1 MSKNYFIYRLEE
13 RKTLKKGSCFL
24 PKLKHLGFHNLN
36 FMNGLKRGA
45 EVGKVTHLGVN
56 GQHSGLLN
64 RLVLVRIQQVG
75 F

>member
-1 MSKNYFIYRLEE
+1 
-13 RKTLKKGSCFL
+13 
-24 PKLKHLGFHNLN
+24 
-36 FMNGLKRGA
+36 MNGLKRGA